1 MLLWNTHL
9 PSTTRGCKKLRS
21 ELSNHSSPPPFK
33 QEILAAAHPIE
44 LSQADQPRQQKRS
57 AFMHWNQ
64 RLQAP
69 HLSSG
74 EDMETFEERIVK
86 PEQSKHLFSQ
96 DDYQGLLAKT
106 HRLGTVKIVMW
117 SKRMFSRVSLR
128 ALRNFP
134 KISRAGKVVLLW
146 NSWNDRFEKM

>member
-1 MLLWNTHL
+1 
-9 PSTTRGCKKLRS
+9 
-21 ELSNHSSPPPFK
+21 
-33 QEILAAAHPIE
+33 
-44 LSQADQPRQQKRS
+44 
-57 AFMHWNQ
+57 MHWNQ

-106 HRLGTVKIVMW
+106 HRLGTVKIVM
-117 SKRMFSRVSLR
+117 
-128 ALRNFP
+128 
-134 KISRAGKVVLLW
+134 
-146 NSWNDRFEKM
+146 